1 MHTPPET
8 HKEMVERRRGARPVR
23 KRPKKTERTKL
34 MAKRKGKNLSV
45 SARLPKY
52 EGRGNTK
59 KPAKKKS

>member
-1 MHTPPET
+1 
-8 HKEMVERRRGARPVR
+8 MVERRAERPN
-23 KRPKKTERTKL
+23 KTERTKL

-59 KPAKKKS
+59 KPVKKKS